1 MINIDEKWRNV
12 FWKKSVRFFLPSLL
26 FQQMTVKAARS
37 RSNFQQAVFSSLVT
51 HLVPTCKWTPQGFQ
65 TSKKRQLL
73 QQEQQHAVLA
83 ETNKAY

>member
-1 MINIDEKWRNV
+1 MKSNIY
-12 FWKKSVRFFLPSLL
+12 FGKSGLFFLPALL

-37 RSNFQQAVFSSLVT
+37 RSNFQQAVFSSWVT

-83 ETNKAY
+83 ETNKVY

>member
-1 MINIDEKWRNV
+1 MKSGRMR
-12 FWKKSVRFFLPSLL
+12 FWKNRGDFFLPSYF

-37 RSNFQQAVFSSLVT
+37 RSNFQQAVFSSWVT

-83 ETNKAY
+83 ETNKVY